1 MKSRYKLIIS
11 NKNLY
16 KEVYLSPEKNE
27 VKIGTSAECD
37 VRLRKEMFF
46 DKIEL
51 SFVKHNEGWNVFCSE
66 NLYLAVGD
74 VRKLITKQLKHGE
87 ELTVKYMGS
96 DNDVFNVFYILDFD
110 YDYKEYNRA
119 IDISEK
125 NEIRIGGIENCDIF
139 AMDEYLGSDY
149 ITLTRDNGKLFISDN
164 NTSYGVYINGVK
176 IIKKN
181 EVKEMDFFSIVGYS
195 FYYKN
200 EKLYTS
206 AKSNIK
212 VNGLTFTD
220 IYDYKTQMIY
230 PKFNR
235 NTRIQYEIPEVN
247 LEITQPVQKPQKPKR
262 NIVITF
268 IPAIIMLAMT
278 ILLRGILGGGGT
290 FVIYSVVSMTLGIV
304 TSLVTFMQESKA
316 YKKEYEER
324 INTYEKYIEG
334 KRESIEHA
342 RLDELRVR
350 NLIYESL
357 ENNIKEVKDF
367 GRRLFEKAPE
377 DADFLHVYLGKGNI
391 VSANEVKYT
400 KQEFIDT
407 DDSLPIL
414 PEQVANEYRFLDN
427 APVISDFNI
436 SCGVGVVG
444 KKTELKQII
453 KNFTL
458 DIAIRCFYG
467 DVKFIYIFNE
477 NDIEEMSWVRWLH
490 NVENKQLDVKNI
502 ICDDES
508 KNVLLENLY
517 SILSSR
523 ENAKRENS
531 NSNFDEFYV
540 VFVTDTS
547 SISSHPVSKY
557 IKNCTDYGFTFVF
570 FEEYE
575 ENLPRGCTEII
586 RIDSKKKGVALK
598 TKNGDDFVS
607 FTYPDITNETAQEI
621 AMKLGAVT
629 VDEVTLE
636 GQLTKNISMF
646 ELLEIMSVEDL
657 NLEERWNKMLVYN
670 SMAAP
675 IGVKS
680 KNQLVYLD
688 ISDRAGAHGP
698 HGLVA
703 GTTGSGK
710 SEIIQTYILSMAS
723 LFHPYEVGFVI
734 IDFKGGGMA
743 NQFKNLPHLIG
754 TITNIDGREINRSL
768 LSIKAELVKR
778 QKMFS
783 ECGVNHINDYIKLF
797 KANKVNKPLPHLIM
811 VVDEFA
817 ELKAEHPD
825 FMKEIISAAR
835 IGRTLGI
842 HLILA
847 TQKPAGVVD
856 NQIWSNSKFKLCLKV
871 QTKEDSNEVIK
882 TPLAAEI
889 VEPGRAYLQVGN
901 NEIFDLFQSA
911 YSGGNVPT
919 GNDMNQNVFEVYE
932 RNIWGKKTLVY
943 TNRKKQKITESK
955 SQLEAIVEYVN
966 DFCIAKGI
974 KKLPG
979 ICLPSL
985 ENVIKTD
992 RLNYTYDSSL
1002 NISVP
1007 IGMYDDPEQQQQ
1019 GEIIIEPSKE
1029 NIFIVG
1035 SAQSG
1040 KTVMLQ
1046 TITYGLIKKYD
1057 PSQVNIYLIDCGSMV
1072 LKIFEDSKH
1081 IGDIVLSNEEE
1092 KCKNLFKLLNTIVVE
1107 RKNMISSKG
1116 VGNFASY
1123 LDAGYKDMPM
1133 IVVAIDN
1140 MAAFKEY
1147 FPNQAEELNSL
1158 SREAQGVGISFIV
1171 TAATSN
1177 ALNYRV
1183 QANFGKKLVLNC
1195 NDSNEYSSVLG
1206 HCRQVPR
1213 ENAGS
1218 GLMMFEKRILEYQV
1232 GIFGQG
1238 DKEADRSE
1246 ELRKFIEV
1254 RNSSCSCRARKIPMV
1269 PERLVL
1275 QQSLAKNADK
1285 FRVKGLLP
1293 IGMDFATV
1301 DYSVLN
1307 LNTSGSLTLLGDALV
1322 KEKFVRNLLLTIK
1335 ETVIFHNVEA
1345 IIIDDKTKTLKEA
1358 SMFGY
1363 VRTYT
1368 NDVSEGISLVNKYC
1382 EDVLRR
1388 NEEIN
1393 EQEDMPYLV
1402 LVLNNAEVF
1411 KRICGDRGDSKAF
1424 TELIKG
1430 ANEARALVII
1440 TTVENQIVGF
1450 NSSEVLKALKDERK
1464 AILFEPLSESKM
1476 FDISTRVRSEG
1487 AFDKSMGYRFQ
1498 GGSFIKIKIFE

>member
-37 VRLRKEMFF
+37 VRFRKEIFF

-51 SFVKHNEGWNVFCSE
+51 SFVKYNEGWNVFCYE
-66 NLYLAVGD
+66 NLYLTLGD
-74 VRKLITKQLKHGE
+74 VRKLITKELKHGE
-87 ELTVKYMGS
+87 ELTVKYRAS
-96 DNDVFNVFYILDFD
+96 DNDVFNILYILDFD
-110 YDYKEYNRA
+110 YDYKDYNRV
-119 IDISEK
+119 IDISNK
-125 NEIRIGGIENCDIF
+125 NEIRIGGTESCDVF
-139 AMDEYLGSDY
+139 AVDEYIGSDY
-149 ITLTRDNGKLFISDN
+149 LTLTRDGGKLFISDN
-164 NTSYGVYINGVK
+164 DTRYGVYINGVK
-176 IIKKN
+176 IINKS
-181 EVKEMDFFSIVGYS
+181 EVKDLDFFSIVGYS

-200 EKLYTS
+200 EKIYTS

-220 IYDYKTQMIY
+220 IYDYKTQMVY

-278 ILLRGILGGGGT
+278 IVLRGIVGGGGT
-290 FVIYSVVSMTLGIV
+290 FVIYSAVSMTLGIV
-304 TSLVTFMQESKA
+304 TSLVTFIQESKT
-316 YKKEYEER
+316 YKKDYEER
-324 INTYEKYIEG
+324 IKTYEKYIDG
-334 KRESIEHA
+334 KRESIEQA

-357 ENNIKEVKDF
+357 ENSINEVKDF

-377 DADFLHVYLGKGNI
+377 DVDFLQVYLGKGNI

-400 KQEFIDT
+400 KQEFIDP
-407 DDSLPIL
+407 DDSLAIL
-414 PEQVANEYRFLDN
+414 PEQVANEYKFLDN

-444 KKTELKQII
+444 KTSELKQII

-467 DVKFIYIFNE
+467 DVKFVYIFDE

-508 KNVLLENLY
+508 KNMILENIY

-523 ENAKRENS
+523 ENAKCES
-531 NSNFDEFYV
+531 SDLTFDEFYV

-547 SISSHPVSKY
+547 AISSHPVSKY

-586 RIDSKKKGVALK
+586 RIDSKEKGVALK
-598 TKNGDDFVS
+598 TKNGDDIIN
-607 FTYPDITNETAQEI
+607 FTYPTITNETALEVV
-621 AMKLGAVT
+621 MKLGAVT

-636 GQLTKNISMF
+636 SQLTKNISMF
-646 ELLEIMSVEDL
+646 ELLGIMSVEDL
-657 NLEERWNKMLVYN
+657 DLEERWNKTLVYN

-675 IGVKS
+675 LGVKS
-680 KNQLVYLD
+680 KNQVVYLD

-797 KANKVNKPLPHLIM
+797 KGNKVDKPLPHLIM

-882 TPLAAEI
+882 TPLASEI

-919 GNDMNQNVFEVYE
+919 GNDMNENVFEIYE
-932 RNIWGKKTLVY
+932 SNIWGKKALVY
-943 TNRKKQKITESK
+943 TNRKKQKVTETK

-974 KKLPG
+974 KGLPG

-985 ENVIKTD
+985 ESVIKTD
-992 RLNYTYDSSL
+992 RLNYTDNSSL

-1007 IGMYDDPEQQQQ
+1007 IGMFDDPEHQQQ
-1019 GEIIIEPSKE
+1019 GEVIIEPSKE

-1035 SAQSG
+1035 SSQSG

-1072 LKIFEDSKH
+1072 LKIFENSKH
-1081 IGDIVLSNEEE
+1081 IGGIVLSNEEE

-1107 RKNMISSKG
+1107 RKNILSSKG

-1133 IVVAIDN
+1133 IIVAIDN

-1232 GIFGQG
+1232 AIFGKS

-1246 ELRKFIEV
+1246 ELKKFIEA
-1254 RNSSCSCRARKIPMV
+1254 RNSSFSCKARIIPMV

-1275 QQSLAKNADK
+1275 KQSLETNSVK
-1285 FRVKGLLP
+1285 FRDKGILP
-1293 IGMDFATV
+1293 IGMDFTTV

-1307 LNTSGSLTLLGDALV
+1307 LNTCGSLTLLGDALV
-1322 KEKFVRNLLLTIK
+1322 KEQFVRNLLLTIK
-1335 ETVIFHNVEA
+1335 ETIICHNVEA
-1345 IIIDDKTKTLKEA
+1345 IIIDDKAKTLKEA

-1368 NDVSEGISLVNKYC
+1368 NDVSEGIALVNKYS
-1382 EDVLRR
+1382 EDVSRR
-1388 NEEIN
+1388 GEEIY
-1393 EQEDMPYLV
+1393 EQEDIPYLV
-1402 LVLNNAEVF
+1402 LVINNAEVF
-1411 KRICGDRGDSKAF
+1411 KRICADRGDSKAF

-1430 ANEARALVII
+1430 ANEAKSLVIL
-1440 TTVENQIVGF
+1440 TTVENQPVGF

-1464 AILFEPLSESKM
+1464 AILFEQLSESKM

-1487 AFDKSMGYRFQ
+1487 AFDKSMGYRFE
-1498 GGSFIKIKIFE
+1498 GGSFMKIKIFE